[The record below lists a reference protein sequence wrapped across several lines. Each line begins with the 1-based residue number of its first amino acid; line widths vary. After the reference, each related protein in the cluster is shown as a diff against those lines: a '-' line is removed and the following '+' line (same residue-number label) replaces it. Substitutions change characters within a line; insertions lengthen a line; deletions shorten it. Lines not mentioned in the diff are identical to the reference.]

1 MKILYCKNK
10 EAFGYYKITAIKP
23 DDFVF
28 GSEEMNEDNFG
39 ILSKDMTTEQIT
51 AWENKNKY
59 CVNAT
64 ETALKN
70 TPDEFL
76 TPEAEAPV
84 EMPEII
90 IPQPEGE

>member
-23 DDFVF
+23 DDFIF

-39 ILSKDMTTEQIT
+39 ILNKDMTVEEI
-51 AWENKNKY
+51 AEWENKNKY

-64 ETALKN
+64 KTGIKL
-70 TPDEFL
+70 TPDEYL
-76 TPEAEAPV
+76 RPELVNEDLRT
-84 EMPEII
+84 E
-90 IPQPEGE
+90 